1 MLRRR
6 VDDASASFEQ
16 NPNRREKVRSRDGF
30 FEDDVTACVERAL
43 RVRRRI
49 AGHGDDDDVAG
60 RGVGSNVSAQVQT
73 IHHRHREIGHDDVW
87 CTAAHSVQ
95 RRAPVLGRGDF
106 HAGSMQESRMDQS
119 DSGYIVNNE
128 NPRRSVTLHR
138 SRGLSHHRRLAA
150 RRRRRCSVLNT
161 WHTKRGAVGDSTF
174 PRNRVMLAWRALF
187 NKVQIVG
194 VPSLYSATTAPLS
207 GLAEIA
213 QTLMTQQGERCPV
226 RTHCARNLKSTE
238 SLSRNNAS
246 RFSASGV
253 SWKCSSDARPTCR
266 RLSISSTPH

>member
-43 RVRRRI
+43 SVRRRI

-119 DSGYIVNNE
+119 DSRVDRQQRESSAIGDPASLSRIV
-128 NPRRSVTLHR
+128 PSPQI
-138 SRGLSHHRRLAA
+138 SRASPAALFCIEHMAYEA
-150 RRRRRCSVLNT
+150 RRRRRLNVSQESRHARVESV
-161 WHTKRGAVGDSTF
+161 
-174 PRNRVMLAWRALF
+174 
-187 NKVQIVG
+187 VQ
-194 VPSLYSATTAPLS
+194 
-207 GLAEIA
+207 
-213 QTLMTQQGERCPV
+213 
-226 RTHCARNLKSTE
+226 
-238 SLSRNNAS
+238 
-246 RFSASGV
+246 
-253 SWKCSSDARPTCR
+253 
-266 RLSISSTPH
+266 